1 MSLKK
6 HIERNQNELSDA
18 MLSEQ
23 RRRHL
28 EDELESLKKY
38 QQNNPEDDHDPTA
51 LELYCFENPGASEC
65 KRYEV

>member
-6 HIERNQNELSDA
+6 HIENNQNELEDS
-18 MLSEQ
+18 MLSDQ

-28 EDELESLKKY
+28 EDELDSLKKY
-38 QQNNPEDDHDPTA
+38 QEGNPDVDHDPTS
-51 LELYCFENPGASEC
+51 LELFCFENPSASEC